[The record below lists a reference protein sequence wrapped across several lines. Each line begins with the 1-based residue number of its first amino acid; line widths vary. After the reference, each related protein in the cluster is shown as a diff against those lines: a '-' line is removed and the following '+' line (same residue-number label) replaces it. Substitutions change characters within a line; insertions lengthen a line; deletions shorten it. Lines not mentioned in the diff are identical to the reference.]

1 VWVASFLDADTGE
14 VVKTVPAT
22 RVMHQ
27 LAELRS
33 LWERSIDRRA

>member
-1 VWVASFLDADTGE
+1 VWVASFLDEKTGE

-33 LWERSIDRRA
+33 IWERIDRHA